1 VRRKP
6 FTVILFDEVEK
17 AHHDVFNVLLQVL
30 DDGRLTD
37 SQGRTVDFKNTVLI
51 MTSNLGSQEI
61 LEAQQRN
68 MDYEALRA
76 LVLQEIQQHFRPEF
90 LNRVDEVVVFHSLT
104 QEELGPIVEIQ
115 LQRLRARLADRQMT
129 LELSQSVVSDLA
141 ARGYDPVYGARPL
154 KRLIQQDIETP
165 LSRLIIQGQALDGQ
179 TIVGD
184 IVDGKLVLTAKETVE
199 T

>member
-1 VRRKP
+1 
-6 FTVILFDEVEK
+6 
-17 AHHDVFNVLLQVL
+17 
-30 DDGRLTD
+30 
-37 SQGRTVDFKNTVLI
+37 
-51 MTSNLGSQEI
+51 MTSNMGSQEI

-68 MDYEALRA
+68 MDYEGIRA

-90 LNRVDEVVVFHSLT
+90 LNRVDEVVVFHPLT

-115 LQRLRARLADRQMT
+115 LQRLRARLADRQIT

-184 IVDGKLVLTAKETVE
+184 IVDGKLALTAK
-199 T
+199 